1 MTKVQ
6 WGILGTAKI
15 IKKII
20 PAFQRSA
27 LGEVIAIASRSE
39 EKARNAA
46 ETYGLPQYFSS
57 YKALL
62 ADPCVDAIYIPLP
75 NHLHLPWS
83 LKAIQA
89 GKHVLCEKPV
99 GLNTE
104 EAELLLTTARA
115 NPGLKVMEAFMY
127 RFHPQWKLARQWV
140 DEGKIGDLCSVHTF
154 ISYYKDDP
162 DNIRNVA
169 AYGGGGMMDIGC
181 YAISFARFLFNCEP
195 WRVFAAADL
204 DPHFSVDRMAA
215 GVMEFGRGLATFTIG
230 TQMVRFQRVQIL
242 GSTGR
247 IELEIP
253 VNAPADEP
261 CRLNLQNDVQ
271 VESHTVEICDQYTI
285 QCDLFSR
292 AVLEDTPVPTPL
304 EDAVANMRVI
314 DRMKLSMKAGA
325 WA

>member
-20 PAFQRSA
+20 PAFQHSA
-27 LGEVIAIASRSE
+27 LGDVAAIASRSE
-39 EKARNAA
+39 EKARTAA
-46 ETYGLPQYFSS
+46 EAYGLPRYFSS
-57 YKALL
+57 YEALV
-62 ADPCVDAIYIPLP
+62 ADPGVDAVYIPLP

-89 GKHVLCEKPV
+89 GKHVLCEKPI
-99 GLNTE
+99 GMNTE
-104 EAELLLTTARA
+104 EAEQLLNAARA
-115 NPGLKVMEAFMY
+115 NPELKVMEAFMY

-140 DEGKIGDLCSVHTF
+140 NEGKIGDLCSVHTF

-162 DNIRNVA
+162 ENIRNIP

-181 YAISFARFLFNCEP
+181 YAISFARFLFNDEP
-195 WRVFAAADL
+195 QRVFAAAEL
-204 DPHFSVDRMAA
+204 DPDFSVDRLTS

-261 CRLNLQNDVQ
+261 CRLILQNDLR

-285 QCDLFSR
+285 QCDRFSR
-292 AVLEDTPVPTPL
+292 AVLEDLPVPTPL

-314 DRMKLSMKAGA
+314 DRMKQSMKEGG